1 MMPVPRARF
10 RLYPAAPRGLYVA
23 VNVWH
28 TATAMRTYAARTG
41 DASEARARG
50 LGGYCACYRITSY
63 RPGRPARTR
72 MLVAEVNLY
81 LARITTEVITH
92 ELLHAT
98 MQWGRR
104 IGFDFSRLDAED
116 SVNDDEERLT
126 YAHSTLCRD
135 FVRRAIAA
143 GLYE

>member
-1 MMPVPRARF
+1 VTPRARF
-10 RLYPAAPRGLYVA
+10 RLYPEAPRGLYVA
-23 VNVWH
+23 VNVWP
-28 TATAMRTYAARTG
+28 TAATMRKYAAKTG
-41 DASEARARG
+41 DASAARARR
-50 LGGYCACYRITSY
+50 LGGYCACYRIVSY
-63 RPGRPARTR
+63 KAGRPQRTK

-81 LARITTEVITH
+81 VARIGTEVITH
-92 ELLHAT
+92 EMFHAT

-104 IGFDFSRLDAED
+104 IGFDFPRLDADD